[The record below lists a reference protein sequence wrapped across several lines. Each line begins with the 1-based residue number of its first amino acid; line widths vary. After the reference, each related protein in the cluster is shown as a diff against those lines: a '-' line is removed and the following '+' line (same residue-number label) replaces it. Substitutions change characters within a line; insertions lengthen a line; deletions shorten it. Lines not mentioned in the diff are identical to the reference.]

1 MEFQN
6 QFKVEVP
13 PDKAW
18 TILTNIERI
27 APCMPGAELTEV
39 VDENTFK
46 GNVSV
51 RLGPVALTFSGE
63 ASFEE
68 RDDAGHSARVKAQGR
83 DAKGRGG
90 ANADVRFRL
99 VPADGSGTTVEIDT
113 NLQLSGSVA
122 QYGRGVGMI
131 KDVSTQLINQFAAAL
146 HEQILAQEAAA
157 PTPEASADTA
167 DAGLAAPP
175 PQAAKPISGVSL
187 GLTVLWN
194 AFMRGL
200 KRLFGVKAGG

>member
-6 QFKVEVP
+6 KFDVGVP
-13 PDKAW
+13 PGEAW
-18 TILTNIERI
+18 AILTDIERV

-39 VDENTFK
+39 IDDRRFK

-51 RLGPVALTFSGE
+51 RLGPVALTFSGD

-68 RDDAGHSARVKAQGR
+68 RDDEARSARVKAQGR

-99 VPADGSGTTVEIDT
+99 VPSGESGTTVEISTD
-113 NLQLSGSVA
+113 LQLSGAVA

-131 KDVSTQLINQFAAAL
+131 KDVAAQLIGQFAEAL
-146 HEQILAQEAAA
+146 HAQIAAERAQAPAADAAPAAA
-157 PTPEASADTA
+157 R
-167 DAGLAAPP
+167 
-175 PQAAKPISGVSL
+175 PISGFTL
-187 GLTVLWN
+187 LW
-194 AFMRGL
+194 AALLRRL
-200 KRLFGVKAGG
+200 KRLAGAKTDG

>member
-1 MEFQN
+1 
-6 QFKVEVP
+6 
-13 PDKAW
+13 
-18 TILTNIERI
+18 
-27 APCMPGAELTEV
+27 MPGAELTEV

-68 RDDAGHSARVKAQGR
+68 RDDASHSARVKAQGR

-146 HEQILAQEAAA
+146 HEQILAQESTAPAPAA
-157 PTPEASADTA
+157 PADTA
-167 DAGLAAPP
+167 DASPAAAPAVPP

-194 AFMRGL
+194 AFVRGL